1 MSQLVE
7 YNSLI
12 AVLSSFIHSTGEI
25 QAISQQ
31 RESKMLD
38 EGLIILSNIIKMI
51 ILTLLLG
58 VCAQNNVIELLKEW
72 EIHIEQSSSES
83 QYTFKQILNEFK
95 NEIPRQYQSKFFRM
109 YGQYIFYGLE
119 NENSIDFARALYY
132 FKRSSDLGD
141 INSQFYLSLLTYLNL
156 DGSYNLQSKLNPET
170 KFYRYVKEKYQS
182 ISLVDLYFSA
192 IQGFQ
197 QSGVAIAFRYW
208 KGIGVNQNCS
218 NSAMFYLSVLE
229 EVANTPIKAKYISE
243 NRQVAKVLYDSNF
256 YMNHE
261 LDIFGHAQIFE
272 NLNIITYES
281 AIEVKQLAYNY
292 YYGLNGLRRNFAK
305 AYQLY
310 YKLYDQLN
318 DKESGIKVAQMHIE
332 NLGVEEPNYILAFQ
346 ILNKIETKNQD
357 FLGRIQNALGYMY
370 YQGLGVQKDIIK
382 AQDCFRKAADLQNND
397 GLFNLGSLYMLP
409 STIQRERNQQKGV
422 QLIEQ
427 AAVTGHAMAQYSLA
441 LILLDGV
448 DLFYSCDLAA
458 TLLHAS
464 SSKGPWA
471 DTLKTA
477 NYLFQQEQYA
487 QSLSK
492 YFEAGYSGFNVAIQ
506 NAAVVMEQNDAFYY
520 DTLHFSE
527 VQSRLDRDPVY
538 QIRGVANKDAFEYL
552 YSDYLKFVNYSTLY
566 DLLQLDSFYLNGALQ
581 YRFLTQ
587 CAKERE
593 AICHMKLGDYY
604 YNGKYEEVDFKKSF
618 QHYKKALEGQLMDAM
633 KGHVYFNLGLMYALG
648 QGVIMNRTK
657 SAEIFELSINA
668 YSLIPIAPVT
678 VQVQILDFWV
688 NVYRQIDQS
697 GIEQFLDVNYWEF
710 ANGMIQ
716 AFEMWVMENCKAI
729 GNVAAGSLVVILFG
743 WRLKLINQQN

>member
-1 MSQLVE
+1 
-7 YNSLI
+7 
-12 AVLSSFIHSTGEI
+12 
-25 QAISQQ
+25 
-31 RESKMLD
+31 
-38 EGLIILSNIIKMI
+38 MI

-58 VCAQNNVIELLKEW
+58 VCAQNNVNELLKEW

-119 NENSIDFARALYY
+119 DENSIDFARALYY

-156 DGSYNLQSKLNPET
+156 DGSYNLQSNLDPET
-170 KFYRYVKEKYQS
+170 KLYRYVKEKYQS

-192 IQGFQ
+192 IQGFH
-197 QSGVAIAFRYW
+197 QSGVAIGFRYW
-208 KGIGVNQNCS
+208 KGVGVNQNCS

-229 EVANTPIKAKYISE
+229 EVANTPIKAKYLSE

-272 NLNIITYES
+272 NLNIITHES
-281 AIEVKQLAYNY
+281 AIEVKELAYNY

-305 AYQLY
+305 AYQLF
-310 YKLYDQLN
+310 YKLYEQLN
-318 DKESGIKVAQMHIE
+318 EKESGIRVAQMHIE
-332 NLGVEEPNYILAFQ
+332 NLGVEEPNYLLAFQ
-346 ILNKIETKNQD
+346 ILSKIETKNQD
-357 FLGRIQNALGYMY
+357 YLGRIQNALGYMY
-370 YQGLGVQKDIIK
+370 YKGLGVQKDIIK

-477 NYLFQQEQYA
+477 NYLFQQEQYLDIVDLMWLYVNA
-487 QSLSK
+487 NQ
-492 YFEAGYSGFNVAIQ
+492 YFLE

-527 VQSRLDRDPVY
+527 VQSRLDKDPVY

-552 YSDYLKFVNYSTLY
+552 YSDYLQFVSYSTLY
-566 DLLQLDSFYLNGALQ
+566 DLLQLDSFQLNGALQ

-604 YNGKYEEVDFKKSF
+604 YIGKYEDVDFIKSF
-618 QHYKKALEGQLMDAM
+618 RHYKKALDGQLLDAM

-648 QGVIMNRTK
+648 QGVNMNRTR
-657 SAEIFELSINA
+657 SREIFEMSINT
-668 YSLIPIAPVT
+668 YSLIPIVPAI
-678 VQVQILDFWV
+678 VQVQIIDFWV
-688 NVYRQIDQS
+688 NVYRQIDQN

-710 ANGMIQ
+710 ANSMIQ
-716 AFEMWVMENCKAI
+716 GIEMWVMENCKGIA
-729 GNVAAGSLVVILFG
+729 NVAAGSLIVILFG